1 MFKYIENS
9 ILADLVAGLLERS
22 FTDKYKLD
30 KQQLTSFYDDISLVF
45 TRSFI
50 VVTMVY
56 IFVNEGCVIY
66 TGPVTV
72 LCTPILLNFDLAL

>member
-9 ILADLVAGLLERS
+9 ILADLVSGLLERP
-22 FTDKYKLD
+22 FTYKYKLD

-50 VVTMVY
+50 VVAMVC
-56 IFVNEGCVIY
+56 IFIQ
-66 TGPVTV
+66 
-72 LCTPILLNFDLAL
+72 IIRS

>member
-9 ILADLVAGLLERS
+9 ILANLVAGLLERP

-50 VVTMVY
+50 VVAMVC
-56 IFVNEGCVIY
+56 IFIQ
-66 TGPVTV
+66 
-72 LCTPILLNFDLAL
+72 IIRS